1 MKSINV
7 ETYNKRIRKEHNSLW
22 FIQGSDWLRYEKK
35 ILMIGIKIGDQQENP
50 TLLSPK
56 RSALFLNFW

>member
-50 TLLSPK
+50 T
-56 RSALFLNFW
+56 FLGAY